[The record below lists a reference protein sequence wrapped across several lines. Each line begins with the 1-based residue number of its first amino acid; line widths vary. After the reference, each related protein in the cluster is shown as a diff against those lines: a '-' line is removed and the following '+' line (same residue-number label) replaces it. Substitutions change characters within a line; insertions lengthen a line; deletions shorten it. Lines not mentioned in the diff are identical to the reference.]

1 VRRIVS
7 VGGPP
12 SRWSPSKS
20 QIPPWPALPPST
32 GKVECCRHSQGRV
45 HDRRR
50 HLHQPLLKSITVAAI
65 LGATYLF
72 IVRPVL
78 DTTEEVSSNF
88 NDSIGQS
95 LDSTN
100 QQIDK
105 ALQQSG
111 ATQTVEIPQSSQD
124 SLKEAN
130 RLLDC
135 IQRANGN
142 VDKIQRC
149 NR

>member
-1 VRRIVS
+1 MI
-7 VGGPP
+7 GAGTF
-12 SRWSPSKS
+12 
-20 QIPPWPALPPST
+20 IN
-32 GKVECCRHSQGRV
+32 
-45 HDRRR
+45 
-50 HLHQPLLKSITVAAI
+50 PLLKIITVVAV

-78 DTTEEVSSNF
+78 DTTEEVSSNI
-88 NDSIGQS
+88 NDSVSQS
-95 LDSTN
+95 LESTN

-105 ALQQSG
+105 ALEQSG
-111 ATQTVEIPQSSQD
+111 AAQTVEIPQSSQN

>member
-1 VRRIVS
+1 MI
-7 VGGPP
+7 GAGTF
-12 SRWSPSKS
+12 
-20 QIPPWPALPPST
+20 IN
-32 GKVECCRHSQGRV
+32 
-45 HDRRR
+45 
-50 HLHQPLLKSITVAAI
+50 PLLKIITVVAV
-65 LGATYLF
+65 LGATYIF
-72 IVRPVL
+72 ILEPIL
-78 DTTEEVSSNF
+78 DTTEDVSDSIN
-88 NDSIGQS
+88 NSIGQS
-95 LDSTN
+95 LESTN
-100 QQIDK
+100 QQIDE

-111 ATQTVEIPQSSQD
+111 AAQTVEIPQSSQN

>member
-1 VRRIVS
+1 MI
-7 VGGPP
+7 GAGTF
-12 SRWSPSKS
+12 
-20 QIPPWPALPPST
+20 IN
-32 GKVECCRHSQGRV
+32 
-45 HDRRR
+45 
-50 HLHQPLLKSITVAAI
+50 PLLKIITVVAV

-78 DTTEEVSSNF
+78 DTTEEVSSNI
-88 NDSIGQS
+88 NDSVSQS
-95 LDSTN
+95 LQSTN
-100 QQIDK
+100 DQIDK

-111 ATQTVEIPQSSQD
+111 AAQTVEIPQSSQN

>member
-1 VRRIVS
+1 MI
-7 VGGPP
+7 GAGTF
-12 SRWSPSKS
+12 
-20 QIPPWPALPPST
+20 IN
-32 GKVECCRHSQGRV
+32 
-45 HDRRR
+45 
-50 HLHQPLLKSITVAAI
+50 PLLKIITVAAV
-65 LGATYLF
+65 LGASYLF

-78 DTTEEVSSNF
+78 DTTEEVSSNI
-88 NDSIGQS
+88 NDSVSQS
-95 LDSTN
+95 LESTN
-100 QQIDK
+100 DQIDK
-105 ALQQSG
+105 ALEQSG
-111 ATQTVEIPQSSQD
+111 AAQTVEIPQSSQN

>member
-1 VRRIVS
+1 MI
-7 VGGPP
+7 GAGTF
-12 SRWSPSKS
+12 
-20 QIPPWPALPPST
+20 IN
-32 GKVECCRHSQGRV
+32 
-45 HDRRR
+45 
-50 HLHQPLLKSITVAAI
+50 PLLKIITVAAV

-78 DTTEEVSSNF
+78 DTTEEVSSNI
-88 NDSIGQS
+88 NDSVSQS
-95 LDSTN
+95 LESTN
-100 QQIDK
+100 EQIDE
-105 ALQQSG
+105 ALDQAG
-111 ATQTVEIPQSSQD
+111 TGTQTIEIPQSSQD
-124 SLKEAN
+124 SIKEAN

>member
-1 VRRIVS
+1 MI
-7 VGGPP
+7 GAGTF
-12 SRWSPSKS
+12 
-20 QIPPWPALPPST
+20 IN
-32 GKVECCRHSQGRV
+32 
-45 HDRRR
+45 
-50 HLHQPLLKSITVAAI
+50 PLLKIITAVAV
-65 LGATYLF
+65 LGAAYIF
-72 IVRPVL
+72 IVEPVL
-78 DTTEEVSSNF
+78 DTTENVSDDF
-88 NDSIGQS
+88 NRSIGQS
-95 LDSTN
+95 LESTN

-111 ATQTVEIPQSSQD
+111 AAQTIEIPQSSQD
-124 SLKEAN
+124 SIKEAN